1 MFKNK
6 NYVYINIYTTLK
18 GVSLMT
24 TFSEKEKIQ
33 LLADI
38 VELQT
43 ENNNEI
49 DVCNYLTDLFDK
61 YDIKSEILK
70 VNEHRANI
78 VAEIGNGSPILALSG
93 HMDVVDAGNQD
104 NWSYPP
110 FQLTEKD
117 GKLYGRGTTDMKG
130 GLMALVVSLIELKE
144 QNELPHGTIRLLA
157 TAGEEK
163 EQEGAKLL
171 ADKGYLDDVDS
182 LIIAEPTGS
191 GIYYAHKGSMSCKV
205 TATGKAVHSSVPFI
219 GDNAIDTLL
228 EFYNLFKEKYSELKQ
243 QDTKHELDVA
253 PMFKSLI
260 GKEISEEDANYASGL
275 TAVCSII
282 NGGKQFNS
290 VPDEASLE
298 FNVRPVPEYDNDFI
312 ESFFQNIINDVDSNK
327 LSLDI
332 PSNHRPVTSDKN
344 SKLITTIKDVASSY
358 VEQDEIFV
366 SALVGATDASSFLGD
381 NKDNVDLAIFGP
393 GNPLMAHQIDEYIEK
408 DMYLKYIDIFKE
420 ASIQY
425 LKENKNDAVSCPIRV
440 LAVFYCEF

>member
-1 MFKNK
+1 
-6 NYVYINIYTTLK
+6 
-18 GVSLMT
+18 MT

-49 DVCNYLTDLFDK
+49 DVCNYLKDLFDK

-104 NWSYPP
+104 NWTYPP
-110 FQLTEKD
+110 FQLTEKA

-130 GLMALVVSLIELKE
+130 GLMALVITLIELKE
-144 QNELPHGTIRLLA
+144 QNQLPQGTIRLLA

-171 ADKGYLDDVDS
+171 ADKGYLDDVDG

-381 NKDNVDLAIFGP
+381 NTDNVDLAIFGP

-420 ASIQY
+420 ASIKY
-425 LKENKNDAVSCPIRV
+425 LKEK
-440 LAVFYCEF
+440 

>member
-1 MFKNK
+1 
-6 NYVYINIYTTLK
+6 
-18 GVSLMT
+18 MT

-49 DVCNYLTDLFDK
+49 DVCNYLKDLFDK

-104 NWSYPP
+104 NWTYPP
-110 FQLTEKD
+110 FQLTEKA

-130 GLMALVVSLIELKE
+130 GLMALVITLIELKE
-144 QNELPHGTIRLLA
+144 QNQLPQGTIRLLA

-171 ADKGYLDDVDS
+171 ADKGYLDDVDG

-358 VEQDEIFV
+358 VDKYDIFV

-420 ASIQY
+420 ASIKY
-425 LKENKNDAVSCPIRV
+425 LKEK
-440 LAVFYCEF
+440 

>member
-1 MFKNK
+1 
-6 NYVYINIYTTLK
+6 
-18 GVSLMT
+18 

-38 VELQT
+38 IELQT

-49 DVCNYLTDLFDK
+49 EVCHYLKNLFDK
-61 YDIKSEILK
+61 YDINSKILK
-70 VNEHRANI
+70 VNEQRANI
-78 VAEIGNGSPILALSG
+78 VAEIGSGSPILALSG

-104 NWSYPP
+104 NWTYPP

-130 GLMALVVSLIELKE
+130 GLMALVITLIELKE
-144 QNELPHGTIRLLA
+144 QNQLPQGTIRLLA

-171 ADKGYLDDVDS
+171 ADKGYLDDVDG
-182 LIIAEPTGS
+182 LMIAEPTGS

-228 EFYNLFKEKYSELKQ
+228 EFYNQFKEKYSELKKN
-243 QDTKHELDVA
+243 DTKHELDVA

-260 GKEISEEDANYASGL
+260 GKEISEEDANDASGL

-298 FNVRPVPEYDNDFI
+298 FNVRPVPEYDNDFV
-312 ESFFQNIINDVDSNK
+312 ESFFQNIINDVNSNK
-327 LSLDI
+327 LSLEI

-358 VEQDEIFV
+358 IEQGEIFV

-425 LKENKNDAVSCPIRV
+425 LKEK
-440 LAVFYCEF
+440 

>member
-1 MFKNK
+1 
-6 NYVYINIYTTLK
+6 
-18 GVSLMT
+18 MT

-49 DVCNYLTDLFDK
+49 DVCNYLKDLFDK

-104 NWSYPP
+104 NWTYPP
-110 FQLTEKD
+110 FQLTEKA

-130 GLMALVVSLIELKE
+130 GLMALVITLIELKE
-144 QNELPHGTIRLLA
+144 QNQLPQGTIRLLA

-171 ADKGYLDDVDS
+171 ADKGYLDDVDG

-312 ESFFQNIINDVDSNK
+312 ELFFQNIINDVDSNK

-358 VEQDEIFV
+358 VDKDDIFV

-420 ASIQY
+420 ASIKY
-425 LKENKNDAVSCPIRV
+425 LKEK
-440 LAVFYCEF
+440 

>member
-1 MFKNK
+1 
-6 NYVYINIYTTLK
+6 
-18 GVSLMT
+18 MT

-61 YDIKSEILK
+61 YDNKSEILK

-425 LKENKNDAVSCPIRV
+425 LKEK
-440 LAVFYCEF
+440 

>member
-1 MFKNK
+1 
-6 NYVYINIYTTLK
+6 
-18 GVSLMT
+18 MT

-38 VELQT
+38 IELQT

-49 DVCNYLTDLFDK
+49 EVCHYLKNLFDK
-61 YDIKSEILK
+61 YDINSKILK
-70 VNEHRANI
+70 VNEQRANI
-78 VAEIGNGSPILALSG
+78 VAEIGSGSPILALSG

-104 NWSYPP
+104 NWTYPP

-130 GLMALVVSLIELKE
+130 GLMALVITLIELKE
-144 QNELPHGTIRLLA
+144 QNQLPQGTIRLLA

-171 ADKGYLDDVDS
+171 ADKGYLDDVDG
-182 LIIAEPTGS
+182 LMIVEPTGS

-228 EFYNLFKEKYSELKQ
+228 EFYNQFKEKYSELKKN
-243 QDTKHELDVA
+243 DTKHELDVA

-260 GKEISEEDANYASGL
+260 GKEISEEDANDASGL

-298 FNVRPVPEYDNDFI
+298 FNVRPVPEYDNDFV
-312 ESFFQNIINDVDSNK
+312 ESFFQNIINDVNSNK
-327 LSLDI
+327 LSLEI

-358 VEQDEIFV
+358 IEQGEIFV

-425 LKENKNDAVSCPIRV
+425 LKEK
-440 LAVFYCEF
+440 

>member
-1 MFKNK
+1 
-6 NYVYINIYTTLK
+6 
-18 GVSLMT
+18 MT

-104 NWSYPP
+104 NWSYPT

-425 LKENKNDAVSCPIRV
+425 LKEK
-440 LAVFYCEF
+440 

>member
-1 MFKNK
+1 
-6 NYVYINIYTTLK
+6 
-18 GVSLMT
+18 MT

-117 GKLYGRGTTDMKG
+117 GKLYGRGTTEMKG

-171 ADKGYLDDVDS
+171 ADKGYLDDVDG

-425 LKENKNDAVSCPIRV
+425 LKEK
-440 LAVFYCEF
+440 

>member
-1 MFKNK
+1 
-6 NYVYINIYTTLK
+6 
-18 GVSLMT
+18 MT

-49 DVCNYLTDLFDK
+49 DVCNYLKDLFDK

-104 NWSYPP
+104 NWTYPP
-110 FQLTEKD
+110 FQLTEKA

-130 GLMALVVSLIELKE
+130 GLMALVITLIELKE
-144 QNELPHGTIRLLA
+144 QNQLPQGTIRLLA

-171 ADKGYLDDVDS
+171 ADKGYLDDVDG

-260 GKEISEEDANYASGL
+260 GKEIPEEDANYASGL

-344 SKLITTIKDVASSY
+344 SKLITTIKDIASSY

-420 ASIQY
+420 ASIKY
-425 LKENKNDAVSCPIRV
+425 LKEK
-440 LAVFYCEF
+440 

>member
-1 MFKNK
+1 
-6 NYVYINIYTTLK
+6 
-18 GVSLMT
+18 MT

-49 DVCNYLTDLFDK
+49 DVCNYLKDLFDK

-104 NWSYPP
+104 NWTYSP

-130 GLMALVVSLIELKE
+130 GLMALVITLIELKE
-144 QNELPHGTIRLLA
+144 QNQLPQGTIRLLA

-171 ADKGYLDDVDS
+171 ADKGYLDDVDG

-312 ESFFQNIINDVDSNK
+312 ESFFQNIINNVDSNK

-358 VEQDEIFV
+358 VDKDDIFV

-420 ASIQY
+420 ASIKY
-425 LKENKNDAVSCPIRV
+425 LKEK
-440 LAVFYCEF
+440 

>member
-1 MFKNK
+1 
-6 NYVYINIYTTLK
+6 
-18 GVSLMT
+18 MT

-344 SKLITTIKDVASSY
+344 RKLITTIKDVASSY

-425 LKENKNDAVSCPIRV
+425 LKEK
-440 LAVFYCEF
+440 

>member
-1 MFKNK
+1 
-6 NYVYINIYTTLK
+6 
-18 GVSLMT
+18 MT

-205 TATGKAVHSSVPFI
+205 TTTGKAVHSSVPFI

-425 LKENKNDAVSCPIRV
+425 LKEK
-440 LAVFYCEF
+440 

>member
-1 MFKNK
+1 
-6 NYVYINIYTTLK
+6 
-18 GVSLMT
+18 MT

-38 VELQT
+38 IELQT

-49 DVCNYLTDLFDK
+49 EVCHYLKNLFDK
-61 YDIKSEILK
+61 YDINSKILK
-70 VNEHRANI
+70 VNEQRANI
-78 VAEIGNGSPILALSG
+78 VAEIGSGSPILALSG

-104 NWSYPP
+104 NWTYPP

-130 GLMALVVSLIELKE
+130 GLMALVITLIELKE
-144 QNELPHGTIRLLA
+144 QNQLPQGTIRLLA

-171 ADKGYLDDVDS
+171 ADKGYLDDVDG
-182 LIIAEPTGS
+182 LMIAEPTGS

-228 EFYNLFKEKYSELKQ
+228 EFYNQFKEKYSELKKN
-243 QDTKHELDVA
+243 DTKHELDVA

-260 GKEISEEDANYASGL
+260 GKEISEEDANDASGL

-298 FNVRPVPEYDNDFI
+298 FNVRPVPEYDNDFV
-312 ESFFQNIINDVDSNK
+312 ESFFQNIINDVNSNK
-327 LSLDI
+327 LSLEI

-358 VEQDEIFV
+358 IEQGEIFV
-366 SALVGATDASSFLGD
+366 SALVGTTDASSFLGD

-425 LKENKNDAVSCPIRV
+425 LKEK
-440 LAVFYCEF
+440 

>member
-1 MFKNK
+1 
-6 NYVYINIYTTLK
+6 
-18 GVSLMT
+18 MT

-130 GLMALVVSLIELKE
+130 GLMALAVSLIELKE

-171 ADKGYLDDVDS
+171 ADKGYLDDVDG

-425 LKENKNDAVSCPIRV
+425 LKEK
-440 LAVFYCEF
+440 

>member
-1 MFKNK
+1 
-6 NYVYINIYTTLK
+6 
-18 GVSLMT
+18 MT

-38 VELQT
+38 IELQT

-49 DVCNYLTDLFDK
+49 EVCHYLKNLFDK
-61 YDIKSEILK
+61 YDINSKILK
-70 VNEHRANI
+70 VNEQRANI
-78 VAEIGNGSPILALSG
+78 VAEIGSGSPILALSG

-104 NWSYPP
+104 NWAYPP

-130 GLMALVVSLIELKE
+130 GLMALVITLIELKE
-144 QNELPHGTIRLLA
+144 QNQLPQGTIRLLA

-171 ADKGYLDDVDS
+171 ADKGYLDDVDG
-182 LIIAEPTGS
+182 LMIAEPTGS

-228 EFYNLFKEKYSELKQ
+228 EFYNQFKEKYSELKKN
-243 QDTKHELDVA
+243 DTKHELDVA

-260 GKEISEEDANYASGL
+260 GKEISEEDANDASGL

-298 FNVRPVPEYDNDFI
+298 FNVRPVPEYDNDFV
-312 ESFFQNIINDVDSNK
+312 ESFFQNIINDVNSNK
-327 LSLDI
+327 LSLEI

-358 VEQDEIFV
+358 IEQGEIFV

-425 LKENKNDAVSCPIRV
+425 LKEK
-440 LAVFYCEF
+440 

>member
-1 MFKNK
+1 M
-6 NYVYINIYTTLK
+6 K

-171 ADKGYLDDVDS
+171 ADKGYLDDVDG

-425 LKENKNDAVSCPIRV
+425 LKEK
-440 LAVFYCEF
+440 

>member
-1 MFKNK
+1 
-6 NYVYINIYTTLK
+6 
-18 GVSLMT
+18 MT

-49 DVCNYLTDLFDK
+49 DVCNYLKDLFDK

-104 NWSYPP
+104 NWTYPP
-110 FQLTEKD
+110 FQLTEKA

-130 GLMALVVSLIELKE
+130 GLMALVITLIELKE
-144 QNELPHGTIRLLA
+144 QNQLPQGTIRLLA

-171 ADKGYLDDVDS
+171 ADKGYLDDVDG

-358 VEQDEIFV
+358 VDKDDIFV

-393 GNPLMAHQIDEYIEK
+393 GNPLMAK
-408 DMYLKYIDIFKE
+408 
-420 ASIQY
+420 S
-425 LKENKNDAVSCPIRV
+425 NR
-440 LAVFYCEF
+440 

>member
-1 MFKNK
+1 
-6 NYVYINIYTTLK
+6 
-18 GVSLMT
+18 MT

-38 VELQT
+38 VELQI

-49 DVCNYLTDLFDK
+49 DVCNYLKDLFDK

-104 NWSYPP
+104 NWTYPP
-110 FQLTEKD
+110 FQLTEKA

-130 GLMALVVSLIELKE
+130 GLMALVITLIELKE
-144 QNELPHGTIRLLA
+144 QNQLPQGTIRLLA

-171 ADKGYLDDVDS
+171 ADKGYLDDVDG

-420 ASIQY
+420 ASIKY
-425 LKENKNDAVSCPIRV
+425 LKEK
-440 LAVFYCEF
+440 

>member
-1 MFKNK
+1 
-6 NYVYINIYTTLK
+6 
-18 GVSLMT
+18 MT

-49 DVCNYLTDLFDK
+49 DVCNYLKDLFDK

-104 NWSYPP
+104 NWTYPP
-110 FQLTEKD
+110 FQLTEKA

-130 GLMALVVSLIELKE
+130 GLMALVITLIELKE
-144 QNELPHGTIRLLA
+144 QNQLPQGTIRLLA

-171 ADKGYLDDVDS
+171 ADKGYLDDVDG

-327 LSLDI
+327 LSFDI

-358 VEQDEIFV
+358 VDKDDIFV

-420 ASIQY
+420 ASIKY
-425 LKENKNDAVSCPIRV
+425 LKEK
-440 LAVFYCEF
+440 

>member
-1 MFKNK
+1 
-6 NYVYINIYTTLK
+6 
-18 GVSLMT
+18 MT

-38 VELQT
+38 IELQT

-49 DVCNYLTDLFDK
+49 EVCHYLKNLFDK
-61 YDIKSEILK
+61 YDINSKILK
-70 VNEHRANI
+70 VNEQRANI
-78 VAEIGNGSPILALSG
+78 VAEIGSGSPILALSG

-104 NWSYPP
+104 NWTYPP

-130 GLMALVVSLIELKE
+130 GLMALVITLIELKE
-144 QNELPHGTIRLLA
+144 QNQLPQGTIRLLA

-171 ADKGYLDDVDS
+171 ADKGYLDDVDG
-182 LIIAEPTGS
+182 LMIAEPTGA

-228 EFYNLFKEKYSELKQ
+228 EFYNQFKEKYSELKK
-243 QDTKHELDVA
+243 QDTKYELDVA

-260 GKEISEEDANYASGL
+260 GKDISEEDANDASGL

-298 FNVRPVPEYDNDFI
+298 FNVRPVPEYDNDFV
-312 ESFFQNIINDVDSNK
+312 ESFFQNIINDVNSNK

-344 SKLITTIKDVASSY
+344 SKLITTIKDVAANY
-358 VEQDEIFV
+358 VDKDDIFV

-408 DMYLKYIDIFKE
+408 DMYLNYIDIFKE

-425 LKENKNDAVSCPIRV
+425 LKEK
-440 LAVFYCEF
+440 

>member
-1 MFKNK
+1 
-6 NYVYINIYTTLK
+6 
-18 GVSLMT
+18 MT

-38 VELQT
+38 IELQT

-49 DVCNYLTDLFDK
+49 EVCHYLKNLFDK
-61 YDIKSEILK
+61 YDINSKILK
-70 VNEHRANI
+70 VNEQRANI
-78 VAEIGNGSPILALSG
+78 VAEIGSGSPILALSG

-104 NWSYPP
+104 NWTYPP

-130 GLMALVVSLIELKE
+130 GLMALVITLIELKE
-144 QNELPHGTIRLLA
+144 QNQLPQGTIRLLA

-171 ADKGYLDDVDS
+171 ADKGYLDDVDG
-182 LIIAEPTGS
+182 LMIAEPTGS

-228 EFYNLFKEKYSELKQ
+228 EFYNQFKEKYSELKKN
-243 QDTKHELDVA
+243 DTKHELDGA

-260 GKEISEEDANYASGL
+260 GKEISEEDANDASGL
-275 TAVCSII
+275 TAVYSII

-298 FNVRPVPEYDNDFI
+298 FNVRPVPEYDNDFV
-312 ESFFQNIINDVDSNK
+312 ESFFQNIINDVNSNK
-327 LSLDI
+327 LSLEI

-358 VEQDEIFV
+358 IEQGEIFV

-425 LKENKNDAVSCPIRV
+425 LKEK
-440 LAVFYCEF
+440 

>member
-1 MFKNK
+1 
-6 NYVYINIYTTLK
+6 
-18 GVSLMT
+18 MT

-408 DMYLKYIDIFKE
+408 D
-420 ASIQY
+420 
-425 LKENKNDAVSCPIRV
+425 
-440 LAVFYCEF
+440 

>member
-1 MFKNK
+1 
-6 NYVYINIYTTLK
+6 
-18 GVSLMT
+18 MT

-38 VELQT
+38 IELQT

-49 DVCNYLTDLFDK
+49 EVCHYLKNLFDK
-61 YDIKSEILK
+61 YDINSKILK
-70 VNEHRANI
+70 VNEQRANI
-78 VAEIGNGSPILALSG
+78 VAEIGSGSPILALSG

-104 NWSYPP
+104 NWTYPP

-130 GLMALVVSLIELKE
+130 GLMALVITLIELKE
-144 QNELPHGTIRLLA
+144 QNQLPQGTIRLLA

-171 ADKGYLDDVDS
+171 ADKGYLDDVDG
-182 LIIAEPTGS
+182 LMIAEPTGS

-228 EFYNLFKEKYSELKQ
+228 EFYNQFKEKYSELKKN
-243 QDTKHELDVA
+243 DTKHELDVA

-260 GKEISEEDANYASGL
+260 GKEISEEDANDASGL

-298 FNVRPVPEYDNDFI
+298 FNVRPVPEYDNDFV
-312 ESFFQNIINDVDSNK
+312 ESFFQNIINDVNSNK
-327 LSLDI
+327 LSLEI

-358 VEQDEIFV
+358 IEQGEIFV

-381 NKDNVDLAIFGP
+381 NKDNVNLAIFGP

-425 LKENKNDAVSCPIRV
+425 LKEK
-440 LAVFYCEF
+440 

>member
-1 MFKNK
+1 
-6 NYVYINIYTTLK
+6 
-18 GVSLMT
+18 
-24 TFSEKEKIQ
+24 
-33 LLADI
+33 LADI

-171 ADKGYLDDVDS
+171 ADKGYLDDVDG

-408 DMYLKYIDIFKE
+408 DMYMKYIDIFKE

-425 LKENKNDAVSCPIRV
+425 LKEK
-440 LAVFYCEF
+440 

>member
-1 MFKNK
+1 
-6 NYVYINIYTTLK
+6 
-18 GVSLMT
+18 MT

-49 DVCNYLTDLFDK
+49 EVCNYLKDLFDK

-104 NWSYPP
+104 NWTYPP

-130 GLMALVVSLIELKE
+130 GLMALVITLIELKE
-144 QNELPHGTIRLLA
+144 QDQLPQGTIRLLA

-171 ADKGYLDDVDS
+171 ADKGYLDDVDG
-182 LIIAEPTGS
+182 LMIAEPTGY

-228 EFYNLFKEKYSELKQ
+228 EFYNQFKEKYSELKQ

-260 GKEISEEDANYASGL
+260 GKEISEEDANDASGL

-358 VEQDEIFV
+358 VDKDDIFV

-408 DMYLKYIDIFKE
+408 DMYLNYIDIFKE

-425 LKENKNDAVSCPIRV
+425 LKEK
-440 LAVFYCEF
+440 

>member
-1 MFKNK
+1 
-6 NYVYINIYTTLK
+6 
-18 GVSLMT
+18 MT

-49 DVCNYLTDLFDK
+49 DVCNYLKDLFDK

-104 NWSYPP
+104 NWTYPP
-110 FQLTEKD
+110 FQLTEKA

-130 GLMALVVSLIELKE
+130 GLMALVITLIELKE
-144 QNELPHGTIRLLA
+144 QNQLPQGTIRLLA

-171 ADKGYLDDVDS
+171 ADKGYLDDVDG

-228 EFYNLFKEKYSELKQ
+228 EFYNQFKEKYSELKKH
-243 QDTKHELDVA
+243 DTKHELDVA
-253 PMFKSLI
+253 PMFKLLI

-425 LKENKNDAVSCPIRV
+425 LKEK
-440 LAVFYCEF
+440 

>member
-1 MFKNK
+1 
-6 NYVYINIYTTLK
+6 
-18 GVSLMT
+18 MT

-366 SALVGATDASSFLGD
+366 SALVGVTDASSFLGD

-425 LKENKNDAVSCPIRV
+425 LKEK
-440 LAVFYCEF
+440 

>member
-1 MFKNK
+1 
-6 NYVYINIYTTLK
+6 
-18 GVSLMT
+18 MT

-38 VELQT
+38 IELQT

-49 DVCNYLTDLFDK
+49 EVCHYLKNLFDK
-61 YDIKSEILK
+61 YDINSKILK
-70 VNEHRANI
+70 VNEQRANI
-78 VAEIGNGSPILALSG
+78 VAEIGSGSPILALSG
-93 HMDVVDAGNQD
+93 HIDVVDAGNQD
-104 NWSYPP
+104 NWTYPP

-130 GLMALVVSLIELKE
+130 GLMALVITLIELKE
-144 QNELPHGTIRLLA
+144 QNQLPQGTIRLLA

-171 ADKGYLDDVDS
+171 ADKGYLDDVDG
-182 LIIAEPTGS
+182 LMIAEPTGS

-228 EFYNLFKEKYSELKQ
+228 EFYNQFKEKYSELKKN
-243 QDTKHELDVA
+243 DTKHELDVA

-260 GKEISEEDANYASGL
+260 GKEISEEDANDASGL

-298 FNVRPVPEYDNDFI
+298 FNVRPVPEYDNDFV
-312 ESFFQNIINDVDSNK
+312 ESFFQNIINDVNSNK
-327 LSLDI
+327 LSLEI

-358 VEQDEIFV
+358 IEQGEIFV

-425 LKENKNDAVSCPIRV
+425 LKEK
-440 LAVFYCEF
+440 

>member
-1 MFKNK
+1 
-6 NYVYINIYTTLK
+6 
-18 GVSLMT
+18 MT

-93 HMDVVDAGNQD
+93 HMEVVDAGNQD

-171 ADKGYLDDVDS
+171 ADKGYLDDVDG

-332 PSNHRPVTSDKN
+332 PSNYRPVTSDKN

-425 LKENKNDAVSCPIRV
+425 LKEK
-440 LAVFYCEF
+440 

>member
-1 MFKNK
+1 
-6 NYVYINIYTTLK
+6 
-18 GVSLMT
+18 MT

-70 VNEHRANI
+70 VNEHLANI

-171 ADKGYLDDVDS
+171 ADKGYLDDVDG

-425 LKENKNDAVSCPIRV
+425 LKEK
-440 LAVFYCEF
+440 

>member
-1 MFKNK
+1 
-6 NYVYINIYTTLK
+6 
-18 GVSLMT
+18 MT

-49 DVCNYLTDLFDK
+49 DVCNYLKDLFDK

-104 NWSYPP
+104 NWTYPP

-130 GLMALVVSLIELKE
+130 GLMALVITLIELKE
-144 QNELPHGTIRLLA
+144 QNQLPQGTIKLLA

-171 ADKGYLDDVDS
+171 ADKGYLDDVDG

-228 EFYNLFKEKYSELKQ
+228 EFYNQFKEKYSELKKH
-243 QDTKHELDVA
+243 DTKHELDVV

-290 VPDEASLE
+290 LPDEASLE

-312 ESFFQNIINDVDSNK
+312 ESFFQNIINNVNSNK

-344 SKLITTIKDVASSY
+344 SKLITTIKDVASSF
-358 VEQDEIFV
+358 VDKDDIFV

-425 LKENKNDAVSCPIRV
+425 LKEK
-440 LAVFYCEF
+440 

>member
-1 MFKNK
+1 
-6 NYVYINIYTTLK
+6 
-18 GVSLMT
+18 MT

-49 DVCNYLTDLFDK
+49 DVCNYLKDLFDK

-78 VAEIGNGSPILALSG
+78 VAEIGNGSPILALSD

-104 NWSYPP
+104 NWTYPP
-110 FQLTEKD
+110 FQLTEKA

-130 GLMALVVSLIELKE
+130 GLMALVITLIELKE
-144 QNELPHGTIRLLA
+144 QNQLPQGTIRLLA

-171 ADKGYLDDVDS
+171 ADKGYLDDVDG

-358 VEQDEIFV
+358 VDKDDIFV

-420 ASIQY
+420 ASIKY
-425 LKENKNDAVSCPIRV
+425 LKEK
-440 LAVFYCEF
+440 

>member
-1 MFKNK
+1 
-6 NYVYINIYTTLK
+6 
-18 GVSLMT
+18 MT

-43 ENNNEI
+43 ENNNKI
-49 DVCNYLTDLFDK
+49 DVCNYLKDLFDK

-104 NWSYPP
+104 NWTYPP
-110 FQLTEKD
+110 FQLTEKA

-130 GLMALVVSLIELKE
+130 GLMALVITLIELKE
-144 QNELPHGTIRLLA
+144 QNQLPQGTIRLLA

-171 ADKGYLDDVDS
+171 ADKGYLDDVDG

-358 VEQDEIFV
+358 VDKDDIFV

-420 ASIQY
+420 ASIKY
-425 LKENKNDAVSCPIRV
+425 LKEK
-440 LAVFYCEF
+440 

>member
-1 MFKNK
+1 
-6 NYVYINIYTTLK
+6 
-18 GVSLMT
+18 MT

-205 TATGKAVHSSVPFI
+205 TATGKAFHSSVPFI

-425 LKENKNDAVSCPIRV
+425 LKEK
-440 LAVFYCEF
+440 

>member
-1 MFKNK
+1 M
-6 NYVYINIYTTLK
+6 
-18 GVSLMT
+18 
-24 TFSEKEKIQ
+24 Q

-49 DVCNYLTDLFDK
+49 DVCNYLKDLFDK

-104 NWSYPP
+104 NWTYPP
-110 FQLTEKD
+110 FQLTEKA

-130 GLMALVVSLIELKE
+130 GLMALVITLIELKE
-144 QNELPHGTIRLLA
+144 QNQLPQGTIRLLA

-171 ADKGYLDDVDS
+171 ADKGYLDDVDG

-358 VEQDEIFV
+358 VDKDDIFV

-420 ASIQY
+420 ASIKY
-425 LKENKNDAVSCPIRV
+425 LKEK
-440 LAVFYCEF
+440 

>member
-1 MFKNK
+1 
-6 NYVYINIYTTLK
+6 
-18 GVSLMT
+18 MT

-49 DVCNYLTDLFDK
+49 DVCNYLKDLFDK

-104 NWSYPP
+104 NWTYPP
-110 FQLTEKD
+110 FQLTEKA

-130 GLMALVVSLIELKE
+130 GLMALVITLIELKE
-144 QNELPHGTIRLLA
+144 QNQLPQGTIRLLA

-171 ADKGYLDDVDS
+171 ADKGYLDDVDG

-366 SALVGATDASSFLGD
+366 SVLVGATDASSFLGD

-420 ASIQY
+420 ASIKY
-425 LKENKNDAVSCPIRV
+425 LKEK
-440 LAVFYCEF
+440 

>member
-1 MFKNK
+1 
-6 NYVYINIYTTLK
+6 
-18 GVSLMT
+18 MT
-24 TFSEKEKIQ
+24 TFSEKGKIQ

-38 VELQT
+38 IELQT

-49 DVCNYLTDLFDK
+49 EVCHYLKNLFDK
-61 YDIKSEILK
+61 YDINSKILK
-70 VNEHRANI
+70 VNEQRANI
-78 VAEIGNGSPILALSG
+78 VAEIGSGSPILALSG

-104 NWSYPP
+104 NWTYPP

-130 GLMALVVSLIELKE
+130 GLMALVITLIELKE
-144 QNELPHGTIRLLA
+144 QNQLPQGTIRLLA

-171 ADKGYLDDVDS
+171 ADKGYLDDVDG
-182 LIIAEPTGS
+182 LMIAEPTGS

-228 EFYNLFKEKYSELKQ
+228 EFYNQFKEKYSELKKN
-243 QDTKHELDVA
+243 DTKHELDVA

-260 GKEISEEDANYASGL
+260 GKEISEEDANDASGL

-298 FNVRPVPEYDNDFI
+298 FNVRPVPEYDNDFV
-312 ESFFQNIINDVDSNK
+312 ESFFQNIINDVNSNK
-327 LSLDI
+327 LSLEI

-358 VEQDEIFV
+358 IEQGEIFV

-425 LKENKNDAVSCPIRV
+425 LKEK
-440 LAVFYCEF
+440 

>member
-1 MFKNK
+1 
-6 NYVYINIYTTLK
+6 
-18 GVSLMT
+18 MT

-49 DVCNYLTDLFDK
+49 DVCNYLKDLFDK

-104 NWSYPP
+104 NWTYPP
-110 FQLTEKD
+110 FQLTEKA

-130 GLMALVVSLIELKE
+130 GLMALVITLIELKE
-144 QNELPHGTIRLLA
+144 QNQLPQGTIRLLA

-171 ADKGYLDDVDS
+171 ADKGYLDDVDG

-358 VEQDEIFV
+358 VDKDDIFV
-366 SALVGATDASSFLGD
+366 SALVGTTDASSFLGD

-420 ASIQY
+420 ASIKY
-425 LKENKNDAVSCPIRV
+425 LKEK
-440 LAVFYCEF
+440 

>member
-1 MFKNK
+1 
-6 NYVYINIYTTLK
+6 
-18 GVSLMT
+18 
-24 TFSEKEKIQ
+24 FSEKEKIQ

-171 ADKGYLDDVDS
+171 ADKGYLDDVDG

-425 LKENKNDAVSCPIRV
+425 LKEK
-440 LAVFYCEF
+440 